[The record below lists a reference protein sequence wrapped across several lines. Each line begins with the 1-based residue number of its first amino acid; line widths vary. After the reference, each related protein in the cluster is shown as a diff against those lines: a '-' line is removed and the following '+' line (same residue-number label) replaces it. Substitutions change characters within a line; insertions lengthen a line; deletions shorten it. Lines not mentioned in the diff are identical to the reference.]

1 MEVFINVIGQK
12 LRIATNC
19 RTFVEGTMNFAKFT
33 FILPDNWASFKKNAQ
48 FIQDGQAYNRELDES
63 NSVFL
68 PAEIHAGSFE
78 LILRGGIGLTS
89 AVTDGL
95 TLTVK
100 KTHYQA
106 SGKDD
111 EYMLAT
117 ADEMKRY
124 LNIE

>member
-1 MEVFINVIGQK
+1 MEVFINVVGQK

-19 RTFVEGTMNFAKFT
+19 RTFVEGTMNYVKFT
-33 FILPDNWASFKKNAQ
+33 FILPDNWADFKKNAQ
-48 FIQDGQAYNRELDES
+48 FIQDGQAYNRELDEN

-78 LILRGGIGLTS
+78 LVLRGGFGLVS

-95 TLTVK
+95 ILTAK
-100 KTHYQA
+100 KSNYQA
-106 SGKDD
+106 GGKDD
-111 EYMLAT
+111 EYIFAT
-117 ADEMKRY
+117 VDEMKRY